1 MGCGRGADVIASL
14 AYELPIICFVVGM
27 LGVVLGA
34 CLCVRGYEQRF
45 KAQRNAF
52 ELARQKAEHDLQRAL
67 SYVPQWMQ
75 QAVRVEFELLGRLQT
90 ERWKELAQEQQHWQS
105 GQEALRRLEWQAL
118 LAEWPGRR
126 SPVPEPAGPVTAG
139 RTAPP
144 AAPAPTLV
152 RSPRPSQTLR
162 HEPEAEPHP
171 EPRREPE
178 HAVVPQPPERELTDE
193 EIDALPPD
201 LPAPAPSRA
210 RKLPAPKGP
219 VLRNI

>member
-1 MGCGRGADVIASL
+1 MIASL

-34 CLCVRGYEQRF
+34 WLCMRGYEERF
-45 KAQRNAF
+45 KAQRKAF

-126 SPVPEPAGPVTAG
+126 SPAPRPAGPVTAG
-139 RTAPP
+139 RTASS

-152 RSPRPSQTLR
+152 RSPKPSLT
-162 HEPEAEPHP
+162 AWP
-171 EPRREPE
+171 EPQSEPDPAPRRQPEPKPE
-178 HAVVPQPPERELTDE
+178 HATALQPPERELTDE

-201 LPAPAPSRA
+201 LPAPAPPRT
-210 RKLPAPKGP
+210 RKLPAPKGA